1 MSILRRITQSA
12 LSLLCLSTLAACSF
26 APDYEQPEMVMPEAW
41 MSVNLKAPP
50 LEQDWWKRFDDPALT
65 KLIEEALKNNQD
77 IDEALAKVDSAAAQI
92 GQARSALFPS
102 INGTGSTART
112 SQSIDSTN
120 VSQSNFEQGL
130 LKRATSSTQIGFGAS
145 WELDLWGKYR
155 NSYTGLSDVL
165 LSTKVGYDALRLSI
179 AGQVAQGY
187 FTLLALDMQLA
198 TAKRTFESRKKSLRI
213 YAQRFKQ
220 GETTELDW
228 LRAESEMELSR
239 ASMLNTIVERD
250 AAEAALAVLLGRS
263 PKEILQGEI
272 GRGFNIEKMPAPP
285 VLPAGLPSDLLLRR
299 PDIRAAEY
307 MVMAYNANIGVV
319 TADLF
324 PSISLTGNLGS
335 MSSDIGRLF
344 TGPAGLWS
352 YGANVAMP
360 ILDFGRRWYAIED
373 AEALKRQSIA
383 LYRKTI
389 QTAFQDV
396 RTAFTS
402 QREANG
408 IVKSVQKQVDNN
420 RRALNLARLQ
430 YDNGYADYLTVLD
443 AERQLFTAE
452 LSLASAM
459 SHRLN
464 SVVRVCLALGGGWS
478 DTTPDMG
485 TKTQAKKAES
495 AE

>member
-1 MSILRRITQSA
+1 M
-12 LSLLCLSTLAACSF
+12 SLLKRVSQGAAAMLCASTLAACSF

-41 MSVNLKAPP
+41 MNVELKSPA
-50 LEQDWWKRFDDPALT
+50 LEANWWNRFEDPALT

-77 IDEALAKVDSAAAQI
+77 LDESLAKVDSAASKI
-92 GQARSALFPS
+92 GQARAALFPA

-112 SQSIDSTN
+112 SQSIDATN
-120 VSQSNFEQGL
+120 LDQSSFEQGL
-130 LKRATSSTQIGFGAS
+130 AKRATSSTQIGFGAS

-165 LSTKVGYDALRLSI
+165 LSTKVGYDALRLSV

-187 FTLLALDMQLA
+187 FTLLAFDMQLS
-198 TAKRTFESRKKSLRI
+198 TAKRTFESRKKALKI
-213 YAQRFKQ
+213 YEQRFKQ

-250 AAEAALAVLLGRS
+250 AAEAALAVLIGRS
-263 PKEILQGEI
+263 PKEILYGDI
-272 GRGFNIEKMPAPP
+272 GRGFNIEKMPSPP
-285 VLPAGLPSDLLLRR
+285 VPPAGLPSDLLLRR

-307 MVMAYNANIGVV
+307 MVMAYNANIGVAI
-319 TADLF
+319 ADMF

-383 LYRKTI
+383 MYRKTV
-389 QTAFQDV
+389 QVAFQDV
-396 RTAFTS
+396 RTAFSS
-402 QREANG
+402 QREADG

-420 RRALNLARLQ
+420 RRALELARLQ

-443 AERQLFTAE
+443 AERQLFSAE

-478 DTTPDMG
+478 DTTPLMG
-485 TKTQAKKAES
+485 TKAQAE
-495 AE
+495 